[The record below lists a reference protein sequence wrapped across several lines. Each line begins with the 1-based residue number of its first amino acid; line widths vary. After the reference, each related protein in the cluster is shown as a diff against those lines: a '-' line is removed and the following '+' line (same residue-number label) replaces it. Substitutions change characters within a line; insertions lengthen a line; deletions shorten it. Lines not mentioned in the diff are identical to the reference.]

1 MSEEIVAPTTRTIFL
16 TRIINGNKVKW
27 KFEVNEEMVILSEGP
42 LDPMHMINSRRPPL
56 PFEGRKQ
63 VPETIEAQR
72 AQHIERYKQSLS
84 ERNIDYNVNEQGQII
99 INNLPQKE
107 KDIVQFFNLDL
118 ECPDVKG
125 MNLLRDMYRKEY
137 ETLGGTSCPSCQLG
151 SLQRKYRHLLDKD
164 IYMPLNVPTIN
175 TVY

>member
-1 MSEEIVAPTTRTIFL
+1 MSEETASPKPRTIYL
-16 TRIINGNKVKW
+16 NRLINGNKVKW
-27 KFEVNEEMVILSEGP
+27 KFEVNEEMVIVSEGP
-42 LDPMHMINSRRPPL
+42 LDPMNMSSRPRPPSI
-56 PFEGRKQ
+56 PAGSQ
-63 VPETIEAQR
+63 QTPETIDANK
-72 AQHIERYKQSLS
+72 AAHIERYKQSLN
-84 ERNIDYNVNEQGQII
+84 ERGIAYTVNEHGQII

-125 MNLLRDMYRKEY
+125 MNILRDMYRKEY

-164 IYMPLNVPTIN
+164 IYMPLNVPQLN
-175 TVY
+175 T